1 MRFSGFT
8 DEWKKS
14 NLGNISSNEMY
25 GMNSAA
31 KDYDGFNK
39 YIRITD
45 ISETSNKFIPNPL
58 TSPDGYLE
66 DKYKLK
72 KGDIVF
78 ARTGASTGKTYLYD
92 DNDRNLYFAG
102 FLIKFH
108 IDNANPKFIFYNTLK
123 EEYLNWVSIMSVRSG
138 QPGINSNEYKKL
150 PIILPSLDEQNEISN
165 FLTSIDKKIDLL
177 ERKHQFYQEFKKY
190 LMQQIFTQKLRFI
203 EETWSSEKLGNLCK
217 ITMGQSPSSKNYSK
231 NSNDTILIQG
241 NADLISGKI
250 VPRIYTSEIT
260 KLSYPGDI
268 ILTVRAPVGDLAI
281 NEFDSCIGRGVCS
294 IKGNKFIYYYLE
306 SLKDKHVWERL
317 SQGSTF
323 ESVNS
328 NDIKNLNLKIPSN
341 STQNHIINFFT
352 AIDTKIELLQKKHG
366 EYIRFKQYLMQNI
379 FADKSAEKLR
389 FNFTDDWKQ
398 YKLKDVLTV
407 KSSSISINQLEENTG
422 DYPLYGASGFLKNI
436 DFCEMDVDYISIV
449 KDGSGVGNLS
459 FHEKNSSIVNTS
471 QYLLPK
477 KNFNINFL
485 YYLLQTINLMKYVNG
500 SSIPH
505 IYFKDYC
512 IEKINIPS
520 LDEQEKIGKLFVDV
534 DITME
539 NLNKNINATQEFKK
553 GLLQQMF
560 V

>member
-1 MRFSGFT
+1 MSEEKLVPKLRFSGFT

-165 FLTSIDKKIDLL
+165 FLTLIDKKIDLL

-190 LMQQIFTQKLRFI
+190 LMQQIFTQ
-203 EETWSSEKLGNLCK
+203 
-217 ITMGQSPSSKNYSK
+217 
-231 NSNDTILIQG
+231 
-241 NADLISGKI
+241 
-250 VPRIYTSEIT
+250 
-260 KLSYPGDI
+260 
-268 ILTVRAPVGDLAI
+268 
-281 NEFDSCIGRGVCS
+281 
-294 IKGNKFIYYYLE
+294 
-306 SLKDKHVWERL
+306 
-317 SQGSTF
+317 
-323 ESVNS
+323 
-328 NDIKNLNLKIPSN
+328 
-341 STQNHIINFFT
+341 
-352 AIDTKIELLQKKHG
+352 
-366 EYIRFKQYLMQNI
+366 
-379 FADKSAEKLR
+379 KLR